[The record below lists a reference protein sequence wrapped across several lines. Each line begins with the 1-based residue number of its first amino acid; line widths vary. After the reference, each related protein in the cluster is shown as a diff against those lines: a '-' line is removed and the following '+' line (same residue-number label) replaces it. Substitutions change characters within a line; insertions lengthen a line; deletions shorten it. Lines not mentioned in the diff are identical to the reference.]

1 MITIAFIKT
10 FETPRIYIFSPP
22 FCSDFTTSYMFYD
35 KASCFKRSERTLFQT
50 FIKCKGEWKPI
61 TPFAW
66 ILESLPGNPLLWLT
80 HFWEIRANLKL
91 FNRVYIFPR
100 KQSFQLLTKNKNVSA
115 DHQRQIC
122 SFKLPV
128 WQTGRYYCRIPDDPT
143 LSLTNN
149 HDGENNK
156 VDPQMSLNQST
167 PMHNP

>member
-1 MITIAFIKT
+1 MLLSKPSKHR
-10 FETPRIYIFSPP
+10 EYIFFSTP

-35 KASCFKRSERTLFQT
+35 KASCFKRSECTLFQT

-100 KQSFQLLTKNKNVSA
+100 KQSFQLLTKKKMFQPTINSKSA
-115 DHQRQIC
+115 RLNCQSGRRVVTTVTFLMIQR
-122 SFKLPV
+122 
-128 WQTGRYYCRIPDDPT
+128 
-143 LSLTNN
+143 
-149 HDGENNK
+149 
-156 VDPQMSLNQST
+156 
-167 PMHNP
+167 